1 MVYSAEHLALAF
13 ATGLVLGVISTIFF
27 TRRELTLEAIVS
39 LLIMGIW
46 LGMHMY
52 GFFFDKGVPWVFD
65 FAGFGAAGNF
75 IGVSIQDLKGR
86 ASDLVDKVT
95 KTKAK

>member
-13 ATGLVLGVISTIFF
+13 ATGLVLGIISTIFF
-27 TRRELTLEAIVS
+27 TRKELTLEAIVS
-39 LLIMGIW
+39 LLIVGIW

-75 IGVSIQDLKGR
+75 IGVNIQDLRIR
-86 ASDLVDKVT
+86 ASEMVDKVT
-95 KTKAK
+95 KKEGK

>member
-27 TRRELTLEAIVS
+27 TRKELTLEAIVS
-39 LLIMGIW
+39 LLIMAIW

-75 IGVSIQDLKGR
+75 IGVSIQDLKVR
-86 ASDLVDKVT
+86 AGEMVEKVT
-95 KTKAK
+95 KNNNK